1 MLRESRIDSDF
12 QEVFRFDFPQY
23 HFASV
28 TKLFLQIGEKMRV
41 SEEKVFTL
49 Y

>member
-23 HFASV
+23 HFAWV
-28 TKLFLQIGEKMRV
+28 TKLFLQIGEEMWV